1 MATDSRLNV
10 LSTAQAQDSSIRSR
24 LLSVGDVDGKI
35 DKTGMLQASTNIDS
49 ASTKLSE
56 AADNLNTAARRMG
69 MTRAERLVDGLTSR
83 APRSESGRD

>member
-1 MATDSRLNV
+1 LATDSRLNV